1 MGKVVALLL
10 VVVAL
15 IGAPLFA
22 VILGGAAAGF
32 YFNDIDLTVLAIELY
47 RLTDSTV
54 LLALPLFTF
63 AGFLLSESK
72 TADRLV
78 NASQAAMGW
87 LPGGMV
93 LIGLMTC
100 AFFTMLTGGS
110 GVTIVALGGLL
121 YPALMRSGY
130 PSKFSLG
137 LITTSGS
144 LGLLLP
150 PALPLL
156 VFAIIAQQM
165 NIPGVEVIDMFK
177 AGLLPALLMIAVLY
191 GYGLWANRNEEI
203 PLTPFNFKT
212 YVSAMWEAKWE
223 ILIPFVI
230 VGGMIS
236 GILVI
241 TEVAAVMV
249 VYVLFIEVFI
259 YKDISLKQLPKIMRD
274 SMIMVGGILLILGT
288 ALAFSNFL
296 VDAEVPSRLFEFIQ
310 AHIDSK
316 ITFLILLNI
325 LLLLL
330 GAVLDIFAALVIMVP
345 LLLPV
350 AIGYGIDPVHLG
362 IIFVANMQIGY
373 FTPPVG
379 MNLFIASYR
388 FKKSITEL
396 YMATLPFMVVLMAVV
411 LAITYIP
418 WLSLVLVR

>member
-78 NASQAAMGW
+78 NASQAALGW

-93 LIGLMTC
+93 LIGLGTC

-150 PALPLL
+150 PAIPLL
-156 VFAIIAQQM
+156 LYGIIAQQM
-165 NIPGVEVIDMFK
+165 NVPGIPHLHSDDRFVLRGKLTHGYTHHFTVLSCPQHCITAVYEFH
-177 AGLLPALLMIAVLY
+177 LLV
-191 GYGLWANRNEEI
+191 
-203 PLTPFNFKT
+203 
-212 YVSAMWEAKWE
+212 
-223 ILIPFVI
+223 
-230 VGGMIS
+230 
-236 GILVI
+236 
-241 TEVAAVMV
+241 
-249 VYVLFIEVFI
+249 
-259 YKDISLKQLPKIMRD
+259 Q
-274 SMIMVGGILLILGT
+274 
-288 ALAFSNFL
+288 
-296 VDAEVPSRLFEFIQ
+296 
-310 AHIDSK
+310 
-316 ITFLILLNI
+316 
-325 LLLLL
+325 
-330 GAVLDIFAALVIMVP
+330 
-345 LLLPV
+345 
-350 AIGYGIDPVHLG
+350 VHDG
-362 IIFVANMQIGY
+362 RQ
-373 FTPPVG
+373 
-379 MNLFIASYR
+379 MNN
-388 FKKSITEL
+388 
-396 YMATLPFMVVLMAVV
+396 
-411 LAITYIP
+411 
-418 WLSLVLVR
+418 VR